1 MRISLLNIIMCN
13 FAINILKLIIMKII
27 KVMVFAALT
36 ILATACDGNDDI
48 AEFENEKPVEI
59 VNGQEN
65 GFDYADLGLPSGT
78 LWATCN
84 VGATSPEQAGLY
96 FAWGETTGCTA
107 EQVENGERSFD
118 EDTYNKS
125 SAASIS
131 ADLTLEQDAAYVHMG
146 GKWRMPTYDDFVEL
160 NRNCVTSWIE
170 KNGICGKLFTS
181 VVNGNSIFLPT
192 SGSCYGKSIVNFN
205 DVGYYWSATGGSANT
220 SPILV
225 CELPLS

>member
-1 MRISLLNIIMCN
+1 MKRI
-13 FAINILKLIIMKII
+13 KII
-27 KVMVFAALT
+27 ALAALT
-36 ILATACDGNDDI
+36 ILAAACNDNDNIADI
-48 AEFENEKPVEI
+48 ENLKPIEI

-96 FAWGETTGCTA
+96 FAWGETTGFTA
-107 EQVENGERSFD
+107 DQVENGERSFD
-118 EDTYNKS
+118 EDSYNIG

-131 ADLTLEQDAAYVHMG
+131 TDLTLEQDAAHVHMG

-181 VVNGNSIFLPT
+181 VVNGNSIFFPT

-220 SPILV
+220 SSILV
-225 CELPLS
+225 FKSRVSFSSFYSRYYGRTVRGVCKRR